1 MNTKGKSLNSQFYKL
16 SVFCTLNINCYHWP
30 SLDVRIIMKLISRLT
45 FLGFFLVQLS
55 LTAQVTLDPFFASNT
70 DTVLVTFDAT
80 QGNGELAG
88 TTQVYAHTGVITNLS
103 TSGSDWRHVVG
114 TWGTAD
120 PLVQMTAQGN
130 NMHTIELD
138 LNNFYALDPGEQI
151 LALAFVFRN
160 ADGSLVG
167 RAADGGD
174 IFVPLFSGGFAAVL
188 TNPVQDEQLITA
200 HQTISIGAV
209 ASSSSSISLYVD
221 DSLLLQATGVTNL
234 NTDFQTVDF
243 GPGKH
248 YVWMECDNGMD
259 VVRDSAY
266 YLFHTGSSVT
276 NVPAGLQEGIN
287 YISDTSVIL
296 KFSVPF
302 KNFIYVVGDFNDW
315 TLDPNYLCNRT
326 PDNNVHWIQIN
337 GLEPG
342 KEYRFQ
348 YAINQELMKV
358 ADIYSHKILD
368 PWNDQYIDNET
379 YPDLIEYPVGKTTEA
394 VSILQTAQVPFPWD
408 ETINYSRPDQEKLVI
423 YELLIRDFVQEH
435 NYQTLTDSLDYLQKL
450 GVNAIGLM
458 PFNEFE
464 GNESWGYNPS
474 FYFAPDKYYGT
485 EEALKTFIQEAH
497 RRGIAVVMDMVLNH
511 SFGQNPQVR
520 MFFDQSAGQWGQP
533 TAQNPWFLETP
544 AHDFNVGY
552 DYDHESTATRQ
563 FVDRVMR
570 YWVEEFKVD
579 GYRMDLSKGFTS
591 NVTIGNV
598 GLFGQYDASRV
609 ANLKRMADQVW
620 DFNPDTYIILEHF
633 ADNNE
638 ETELSNYG
646 FMLWGNMNHA
656 FSEASMGYGGDLS
669 WISHKTR
676 GWDNA
681 HVVGYAESHDEER
694 MMYRNLN
701 FGGSEGDYS
710 VQDFHIATQRAELA
724 AVFLLTV
731 PGPKMIWQFG
741 EMGYDFS
748 INRCPD
754 GTISND
760 CRLSNKP
767 IRWDY
772 LLDGN
777 RKRLF
782 DVYAALNNLRQ
793 TYPTFTTDD
802 FEMDVDE
809 NLKTIGL
816 NHPDMNAIVVG
827 NFDLKERN
835 IRPYF
840 QNTGTWYEYFSG
852 EELEVGSTEDF
863 FPLKAGE
870 YRIYTD
876 VKLDQPDIAASV
888 EELMVAED
896 FALFPNPASDQVTL
910 KAVNEEAFSLT
921 IYNAQGSIVYQRN
934 DLNSKEHTITTTTFE
949 SGVYIVEMQTGVGV
963 SHQTLIIQ

>member
-1 MNTKGKSLNSQFYKL
+1 MKIFK
-16 SVFCTLNINCYHWP
+16 NIA
-30 SLDVRIIMKLISRLT
+30 
-45 FLGFFLVQLS
+45 FLGLLFTYLS
-55 LTAQVTLDPFFASNT
+55 TQAQVTLDPFFATNT
-70 DTVLVTFDAT
+70 DIVEVSFDASL
-80 QGNGELAG
+80 GNGELDGVA
-88 TTQVYAHTGVITNLS
+88 QIYAHTGVITDLS

-120 PLVQMTAQGN
+120 PIVQMSAQGN
-130 NMHTIELD
+130 NIHTISLD
-138 LNNFYALDPGEQI
+138 LNSFYALDPGEEI
-151 LALAFVFRN
+151 LSLAFVFRN

-174 IFVPLFSGGFAAVL
+174 IFVPLYGGGYAAVL
-188 TNPVQDEQLITA
+188 TEPVQEEQLITA
-200 HQTISIGAV
+200 HQQMTLSATT
-209 ASSSSSISLYVD
+209 SELSTISLYVD
-221 DSLLLQATGVTNL
+221 DSLILENSAVSSLTA
-234 NTDFQTVDF
+234 DFQTSGF
-243 GPGKH
+243 GSGKH
-248 YVWMECDNGMD
+248 YIWTECTNGTD
-259 VVRDSAY
+259 VLRDSAY
-266 YLFHTGSSVT
+266 YLFHSGSPVA
-276 NVPAGLQEGIN
+276 VLPAGLDEGVN

-296 KFSVPF
+296 KFSVPL

-326 PDNNVHWIQIN
+326 PDNNVHWLQIN
-337 GLEPG
+337 GLVPG

-348 YAINQELMKV
+348 YAINQDLMKV
-358 ADIYSHKILD
+358 ADIYSRKILD

-379 YPDLIEYPVGKTTEA
+379 YPDLIDYPVGKTTDA
-394 VSILQTAQVPFPWD
+394 VSVLQTAQTPYPWD
-408 ETINYSRPDQEKLVI
+408 PSINYTRPDQEKLVI
-423 YELLIRDFVQEH
+423 YELLLRDFVEEH
-435 NYQTLTDSLDYLQKL
+435 NFQTLKDSLDYLQKL

-485 EEALKTFIQEAH
+485 EEALKTFIEEAH
-497 RRGIAVVMDMVLNH
+497 RRGIAVIMDMVLNH

-520 MFFDQSAGQWGQP
+520 MFFDASAGQYGQP

-552 DYDHESTATRQ
+552 DYDHESTVTRQ

-620 DFNPDTYIILEHF
+620 DYNSDTYIILEHF
-633 ADNNE
+633 ADNTE
-638 ETELSNYG
+638 ETELANYG

-656 FSEASMGYGGDLS
+656 FSEASMGYGDDFS

-676 GWDNA
+676 GWNDA

-701 FGGSEGDYS
+701 FGSSEADYN
-710 VQDFHIATQRAELA
+710 VRDFHIATQRSELA

-748 INRCPD
+748 INRCTD
-754 GTISND
+754 GTIDEN

-772 LLDGN
+772 LQDGN

-782 DVYAALNNLRQ
+782 DVYATLNNLRH
-793 TYPTFTTDD
+793 TYSTFTTDD

-809 NLKTIGL
+809 NIKTIRL
-816 NHPDMNAIVVG
+816 NDDDMKAIVVG

-840 QNTGTWYEYFSG
+840 QHTGTWYEYFTG
-852 EELEVGSTEDF
+852 QELEVGSTEDF

-876 VKLDQPDIAASV
+876 VKLDQPEIAASV
-888 EELMVAED
+888 DKIEETQRFE
-896 FALFPNPASDQVTL
+896 LFPNPATDQVTL
-910 KAVNEEAFSLT
+910 KVLSAEASALT
-921 IYNAQGSIVYQRN
+921 IYNAQGSIVYQKN
-934 DLNSKEHTITTTTFE
+934 EQSSNEYSITTSAFE
-949 SGVYIVEMQTGVGV
+949 AGVYIVEMQTNAGV